1 MSALIDTRQRIED
14 SWIRLTDDQDFEDQS
29 NIIVSLHRLKRDWHQ
44 LQLQEIAI
52 AVELEPDAA
61 AEDIIFA
68 LPNLEMIVLH
78 FEVFADGRAFSQ
90 AKLLRDRYG
99 FTGDIRARGDVI
111 RDQLAFMHRCG
122 FNQFEIGDDENS
134 ELALLVFNEISLGYQ
149 SDLNRLTGKQ
159 GLR

>member
-111 RDQLAFMHRCG
+111 RDQLAFMQRCG